1 VDNTVAA
8 SAVAHAGCAVAIASW
23 NNEVNVHAVAAGL
36 NEHILGHV

>member
-1 VDNTVAA
+1 MDNTVAA